1 MRLKDKERL
10 RMESIKEILETMW
23 RTFTMIGVMDI
34 IDILIVAFLIYH
46 LIRLVRNTNAM
57 TALKG
62 FGIVL
67 LVMFGASLLQMNTL
81 SWILSNVMQV
91 GLLAL
96 VIIFQTELRK
106 MLERLGRSRFPK
118 IFGQRVDEKAMDHVI
133 LQTVEACIDMSR
145 TRTGALIIFERN
157 TGLNDEIKSG
167 TEVDAAYNGEL
178 LKNIFYEGAPL
189 HDGAVIVRGDRIT
202 AAGCMLPLTD
212 NPNLSKELGMRHRA
226 GIGMSENS
234 DAVCVIV
241 SEESGAIS
249 VAMDGII
256 KRHLTP
262 ETLDLLLKRELL
274 PPEETPAETKLSG
287 LKKRV
292 FRGGKK
298 E

>member
-1 MRLKDKERL
+1 
-10 RMESIKEILETMW
+10 METIKETLTTMW
-23 RTFTMIGVMDI
+23 RTLGMIGLADI
-34 IDILIVAFLIYH
+34 FDILIVAFLIYQ

-62 FGIVL
+62 FAIVL
-67 LVMFGASLLQMNTL
+67 LVMFGANMLQLNTL
-81 SWILSNVMQV
+81 TWILSNVMQV
-91 GLLAL
+91 GLIAL

-118 IFGQRVDEKAMDHVI
+118 IFGQKVDDKAIDAVI

-167 TEVDAAYNGEL
+167 TEVDAAYNAEL

-274 PPEETPAETKLSG
+274 PPEESQTESKLSG
-287 LKKRV
+287 LKKKV
-292 FRGGKK
+292 FRGGK
-298 E
+298 EE